1 MKFRVTLGPDLNC
14 ERSVGTHATTS
25 SIDISPAEEGNP
37 AKISL
42 IRLRST
48 AGQNLQVE
56 LFEHVTSIIRVASSG
71 LVRQSF

>member
-25 SIDISPAEEGNP
+25 SIDISPAEEGTPNI
-37 AKISL
+37 ISL

-48 AGQNLQVE
+48 AAENSQVE
-56 LFEHVTSIIRVASSG
+56 LLEHVTSVIRVASSG